1 MQTPQSVQHEIR
13 QLCQNEQLAVL
24 STEQNGQPYVS
35 LVAFAATTDLETIV
49 FCTPITTRKYDNLS
63 ANPRVALLIDNS
75 RNQASDVYRAV
86 AVTAI
91 GSVLPVTDS
100 DREDLENIYL
110 QKHPHLMDFLRKRTT
125 ALVRVQIERY
135 IMVHNFQNVYDYR
148 VAP

>member
-1 MQTPQSVQHEIR
+1 MQTPESVEQEIR
-13 QLCQNEQLAVL
+13 QLSQNEQLAVL
-24 STEQNGQPYVS
+24 STEQNGQPYVN
-35 LVAFAATTDLETIV
+35 LVAYAATMDLETIV

-75 RNQASDVYRAV
+75 RNKASDIYSAV

-91 GSVLPVTDS
+91 GSVAPVSDS
-100 DREDLENIYL
+100 DRDHLENLYL
-110 QKHPHLMDFLRKRTT
+110 KKHPHLIDFLRTRTT

-148 VAP
+148 VTS